1 MNKTTQ
7 NRISEIKQDGY
18 NLDFGNVFNHAFENY
33 KKIALYGGLIFFVS
47 FVLLSILGFGIVMSI
62 FGAPTVLDFLKPEN
76 LKLEEIAL
84 PTLLLITGISA
95 LISSLFS
102 PFTAGL
108 LKMAYCA
115 ERDEEFHVSTMFEF
129 FKAPYFKELFVAT
142 FLISITSSIIS
153 TIINYAQI
161 PALGFIVTVTVSLFT
176 MLMIPLIIF
185 GNLKA
190 VEAIETSILL
200 VSKQPL
206 VLLGLIVIGTI
217 GVLVGFIGCCIG
229 IFFTLPFM
237 YSLYYAIYSEII
249 GFENESEIEFQ
260 EKI

>member
-7 NRISEIKQDGY
+7 NRISEIKQNGY
-18 NLDFGNVFNHAFENY
+18 ELDFGNVFNHAFENY
-33 KKIALYGGLIFFVS
+33 KKIALYGGLIFFVF
-47 FVLLSILGFGIVMSI
+47 FVLISVFAFGAVMSI
-62 FGAPTVLDFLKPEN
+62 FGAAAVLDFLKPEN
-76 LKLEEIAL
+76 LKLEEIPF

-95 LISSLFS
+95 LTSSLFS

-129 FKAPYFKELFVAT
+129 FKAPYFKELFIAT
-142 FLISITSSIIS
+142 FLVSMTSSIIA
-153 TIINYAQI
+153 TLINFAQI
-161 PALGFIVTVTVSLFT
+161 PALGAIVNVTVSLFT
-176 MLMIPLIIF
+176 LLMIPLIIF

-206 VLLGLIVIGTI
+206 VLLGLVVVGTI

-237 YSLYYAIYSEII
+237 YSLDYAIYSEVI
-249 GFENESEIEFQ
+249 GFETETETEIEN
-260 EKI
+260 KN